1 MSGNNL
7 LLDTNIILYYLDGD
21 DTLEPLLVDN
31 KLYVSVIS
39 EMELLGYPSFDK
51 QELSAVQNFLAF
63 CIVEGISDK
72 IKKQAIY
79 LRREIRLKLPD
90 AIIMATSLA
99 MDIPIISADNDFKKV
114 DTGHLIFYE
123 K

>member
-31 KLYVSVIS
+31 NLYVSVIS
-39 EMELLGYPSFDK
+39 EMELLEYPSFDK

>member
-31 KLYVSVIS
+31 NLYVSVIS